1 MPLIEGPLIYRPEQ
15 KPGKA
20 VLVVGAKG
28 TFVLRPNDKL
38 SLGDRWRGAQK
49 YFVVDVS
56 RKSSELAFLTPSN
69 KSVLEF
75 EVQATIY
82 CRVANPVQA
91 FLENLTD
98 PGAAMHATVKKVV
111 AGVANETDITEAIK
125 LKSRLEA
132 YFHDHRVTNAPRRG
146 AEDEAS
152 AELLEID
159 LKVFPA
165 ESAREYVGNI
175 EREDLAIRSSQAL
188 HRIQDS
194 QRKAMDD
201 AFWSHEELLKQWIA
215 VSARTGRRR
224 QPAQARAAET
234 SPGERRARRT
244 RIARARA
251 AAGAGPDRPDAAGG
265 AAALATAVVRRRSF
279 AEAGVGSE
287 RELSG
292 GEFVASIAAGRG
304 DRRQGVVATLR
315 GVAGVGG
322 RRSARRRGL
331 HDAHISGDRGGEVG

>member
-38 SLGDRWRGAQK
+38 SLGDRCRGAQK

-201 AFWSHEELLKQWIA
+201 AFWSHEELL
-215 VSARTGRRR
+215 
-224 QPAQARAAET
+224 
-234 SPGERRARRT
+234 
-244 RIARARA
+244 
-251 AAGAGPDRPDAAGG
+251 
-265 AAALATAVVRRRSF
+265 
-279 AEAGVGSE
+279 
-287 RELSG
+287 
-292 GEFVASIAAGRG
+292 
-304 DRRQGVVATLR
+304 
-315 GVAGVGG
+315 
-322 RRSARRRGL
+322 
-331 HDAHISGDRGGEVG
+331 